1 MAIVGAPVTDW
12 RLYDTAYTERYLGL
26 PAKNSDGYDKSSV
39 LKYIDGFPD
48 EPNRLLIF
56 HGLIGKNQ
64 IFWILVKFRLSD
76 ENVLFYHTTEL
87 LDGLTAACKP
97 YDFKPLVQERHGLRS
112 SSSINYYEMTVLN
125 YLERNL

>member
-26 PAKNSDGYDKSSV
+26 PATNSAGYDKSSV

-56 HGLIGKNQ
+56 HGLIGTL
-64 IFWILVKFRLSD
+64 IIL
-76 ENVLFYHTTEL
+76 N
-87 LDGLTAACKP
+87 
-97 YDFKPLVQERHGLRS
+97 
-112 SSSINYYEMTVLN
+112 
-125 YLERNL
+125 

>member
-56 HGLIGKNQ
+56 HGLIGKIQ
-64 IFWILVKFRLSD
+64 IFWILGNFRLSD

>member
-1 MAIVGAPVTDW
+1 MGAPVTDW

-56 HGLIGKNQ
+56 HGLIGRNNFFEFYL
-64 IFWILVKFRLSD
+64 IFCLSD

>member
-64 IFWILVKFRLSD
+64 IFWILGKFRLSD